1 MSVLTIGRQHRKPP
15 KTKHGRQ
22 SQKRFD
28 YYFLLFLIYQYSILP
43 LSTTVRPKMLRE
55 RSKSVHDR
63 EKENSPEVSE
73 ASSNRKR
80 PLLFVTPNPNEK
92 SVAPA
97 KRKAILKHNHQS
109 DPTNSMAEIVA
120 TNCTLSN
127 NMIEL
132 THKLLDKQSDYDKLM
147 IHFFAGKKEKW
158 FLKQKLARRDS
169 KINELERALKDLK
182 ESRFCEDLIR
192 INDEPAPNDQSK
204 IVIIIMLL

>member
-1 MSVLTIGRQHRKPP
+1 
-15 KTKHGRQ
+15 
-22 SQKRFD
+22 
-28 YYFLLFLIYQYSILP
+28 
-43 LSTTVRPKMLRE
+43 MLRE

-147 IHFFAGKKEKW
+147 IHFFAEKKEKW

-182 ESRFCEDLIR
+182 ESRFCDDLIR

-204 IVIIIMLL
+204 IVNQYIIIMLL